1 MIKNISGM
9 LMFWWAGK
17 MELRPVSRKKKEGF
31 VAENSIID
39 DYVHN

>member
-1 MIKNISGM
+1 MGWESG
-9 LMFWWAGK
+9 AQTCVQ
-17 MELRPVSRKKKEGF
+17 EKKKEGF